1 MTSPRNWNT
10 DSVLDLITHV
20 GSQWKGSLIFKNLDE
35 VLIHLLDDSLGRF
48 VFRAQLIPDLT
59 NGSSKTATRNNPLSP
74 WSGLFLL
81 YGFASQSS
89 QVWPHLDTPCKT
101 WSFTR
106 LHLSPPSMYRFS
118 MFQQQVVV
126 TQGIWRCCLCGM
138 LEREFSGNVF
148 ESASPARIS
157 SSKHTSL

>member
-1 MTSPRNWNT
+1 MKFLSTFWMILWV
-10 DSVLDLITHV
+10 VL
-20 GSQWKGSLIFKNLDE
+20 W
-35 VLIHLLDDSLGRF
+35 
-48 VFRAQLIPDLT
+48 RAQLIPDLT

-81 YGFASQSS
+81 YCFASQSS

-126 TQGIWRCCLCGM
+126 TQGIWSGVASVGLM
-138 LEREFSGNVF
+138 LAHEFSGNIFWVCKHLQARLG
-148 ESASPARIS
+148 SLRRSTPACNYLLNLSYMR
-157 SSKHTSL
+157 